1 MAARRPV
8 IYYGPE
14 NIAMIE
20 LIQKEKTALCV
31 TNRDCKLLVNT
42 IEMALDN
49 DEACKPMISRA
60 FKLAKEKFDKEA
72 VSEKF
77 RMLLIDLIGKNK

>member
-1 MAARRPV
+1 M
-8 IYYGPE
+8 
-14 NIAMIE
+14 
-20 LIQKEKTALCV
+20 

>member
-1 MAARRPV
+1 M
-8 IYYGPE
+8 
-14 NIAMIE
+14 
-20 LIQKEKTALCV
+20 

-77 RMLLIDLIGKNK
+77 RMLLIDLIGKTNEYSDYCQRVSIKRRSTMGCV